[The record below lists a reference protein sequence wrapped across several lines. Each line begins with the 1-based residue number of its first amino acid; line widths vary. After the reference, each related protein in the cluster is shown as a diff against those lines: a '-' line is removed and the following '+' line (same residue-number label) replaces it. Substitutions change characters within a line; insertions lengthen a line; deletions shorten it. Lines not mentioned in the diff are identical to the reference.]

1 MLGTPQEKKPN
12 CRLVSHFSAHWFIP
26 LLEGNKYCQLCH
38 YRKVPAKTITFCKVQ
53 QTSSAGQK
61 RFCTQNTWSLRY
73 CNTDSQFSSNVMISS
88 PLAYVTCHIKCHC
101 QIHSAAR
108 KLEQPFLKLP
118 ESPQPCAQINV
129 FYNTYKAN
137 EILYCVYQH
146 CDKEQIKRTHGQLG
160 TLSRKLFN
168 VTHSKVFQPNSVLL
182 NQGMKK
188 ILMQFFSEYYILLT
202 WGQSFMQCPLLKQRW
217 HRQLGG
223 GLLLGFLAS
232 EERDRSEKCSVREL
246 NPSTMLLSE
255 P

>member
-108 KLEQPFLKLP
+108 KLE
-118 ESPQPCAQINV
+118 
-129 FYNTYKAN
+129 
-137 EILYCVYQH
+137 
-146 CDKEQIKRTHGQLG
+146 
-160 TLSRKLFN
+160 
-168 VTHSKVFQPNSVLL
+168 
-182 NQGMKK
+182 
-188 ILMQFFSEYYILLT
+188 
-202 WGQSFMQCPLLKQRW
+202 
-217 HRQLGG
+217 
-223 GLLLGFLAS
+223 
-232 EERDRSEKCSVREL
+232 
-246 NPSTMLLSE
+246 
-255 P
+255 